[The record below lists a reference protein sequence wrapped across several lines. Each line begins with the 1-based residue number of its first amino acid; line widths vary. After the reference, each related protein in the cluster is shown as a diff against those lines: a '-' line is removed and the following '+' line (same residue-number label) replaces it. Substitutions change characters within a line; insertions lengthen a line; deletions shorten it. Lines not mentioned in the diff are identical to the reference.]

1 MHSDFKDLLS
11 TFNDHGVEYLVVG
24 AHALAAHG
32 LIRATK
38 DLDVFVR
45 PHPENARRV
54 FQALTAFGA
63 PLAGLSPADFE
74 QPGMILQIGVPPV
87 RVDILTAID
96 AVAFEDAFA
105 GRIEANFGGV
115 RVGVLSRR
123 DLIANKRSAG
133 RKQDLADV
141 EWLEQNRP

>member
-1 MHSDFKDLLS
+1 
-11 TFNDHGVEYLVVG
+11 
-24 AHALAAHG
+24 
-32 LIRATK
+32 
-38 DLDVFVR
+38 
-45 PHPENARRV
+45 
-54 FQALTAFGA
+54 
-63 PLAGLSPADFE
+63 
-74 QPGMILQIGVPPV
+74 MILQIGVPPV

-105 GRIEANFGGV
+105 GRIEANLGGV

-123 DLIANKRSAG
+123 DLIANKRNAG